1 MVQPSRPF
9 TKGRVAPKSTENMI
23 YGIRAVIETIRSG
36 KDMEKVF
43 IQKNLNGELAVEL
56 KLLLKEMSIPYSA
69 VPPEKLNWFTKK
81 NHQGV
86 VAFVSPVQ
94 YFPLDQVI
102 QQTYEKGQQPLFVM
116 LDGVTDVRNFGSIA
130 RTAECLGAH
139 GLIIPTGGSAQVN
152 ADAVKTSAGALNFI
166 PVCREPNLELAVQYL
181 KNSGIKVVACTEKS
195 ATTFHDLNL
204 ADPVCLVMGAEDVG
218 ISPAVLNACDE
229 KGMIAMTGQISSLN
243 VGAACAMALYEI
255 SVQRSK

>member
-1 MVQPSRPF
+1 MVQPGRPF
-9 TKGRVAPKSTENMI
+9 TKGRLAPKSTENMI
-23 YGIRAVIETIRSG
+23 YGIRAVMETIHSG

-43 IQKNLNGELAVEL
+43 VQKGLSGELVAEL
-56 KLLLKEMSIPYSA
+56 KQLLKQKSIPYSS
-69 VPPEKLNWFTKK
+69 VPPEKLNWFTQK

-86 VAFVSPVQ
+86 VAYVSPVQ

-102 QQTYEKGQQPLFVM
+102 QQTYEKGQQPLLVL
-116 LDGVTDVRNFGSIA
+116 LDGITDVRNFGSIA

-139 GLIIPTGGSAQVN
+139 GMIIPTAGSVQVN

-166 PVCREPNLELAVQYL
+166 PVCREPNLELAVQFL
-181 KNSGIKVVACTEKS
+181 KNSGIKVVAVTEK
-195 ATTFHDLNL
+195 ATSTFHALSL
-204 ADPVCLVMGAEDVG
+204 ADPLCLVMGAEDVG

-229 KGMIAMTGQISSLN
+229 TGMIPMHGQISSLN

-255 SVQRSK
+255 SNQRSK